1 MLMSPVPSRWLDIVA
16 ADDDI
21 LCADINHEAISN
33 MWCFSPQEDESPDIT
48 TSGVEKFLLQAIE
61 NRRSLVRAH
70 HLPEM
75 LFYCWHDAQ
84 TRQLRFSMVS
94 ASHGRLPFGCSLR
107 QTDDLRPVVNA
118 VVHDWLN
125 SSQGDQHGKTASK
138 AARPFTLTVFV
149 TPLVT
154 AP

>member
-1 MLMSPVPSRWLDIVA
+1 MLMSPVPSRWLNIVA

-33 MWCFSPQEDESPDIT
+33 MWCFSPQED
-48 TSGVEKFLLQAIE
+48 
-61 NRRSLVRAH
+61 
-70 HLPEM
+70 
-75 LFYCWHDAQ
+75 
-84 TRQLRFSMVS
+84 
-94 ASHGRLPFGCSLR
+94 
-107 QTDDLRPVVNA
+107 
-118 VVHDWLN
+118 
-125 SSQGDQHGKTASK
+125 QHETASK